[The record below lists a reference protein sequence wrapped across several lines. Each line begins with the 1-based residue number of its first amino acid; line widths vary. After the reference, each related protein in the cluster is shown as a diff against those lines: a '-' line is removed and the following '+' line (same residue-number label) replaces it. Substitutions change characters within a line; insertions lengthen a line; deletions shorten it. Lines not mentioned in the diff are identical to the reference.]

1 MFHHLLLWLCD
12 TDLRN
17 KFAKFGTLPCCG
29 SLRNQCRIY
38 RADNEHLFNK
48 LVTLLYLLNFYLP
61 YRIFTRFDRVLATFL
76 LVSSHDFI
84 SQNVPEALYK
94 LDKKF
99 PRQSINSHQHLFHHP
114 LLVCHDT
121 SFLLFA
127 QYCMRKTATSAGKH
141 RWRQSCCDIQFIK
154 KCSIS
159 KLDMHLTCLR
169 LYLVNN
175 K

>member
-1 MFHHLLLWLCD
+1 MSHHLLLWLCN

-76 LVSSHDFI
+76 LVSSHNFI
-84 SQNVPEALYK
+84 SRNVPEALYK
-94 LDKKF
+94 LHKIPSTVNQLSPTPFSSSFACTPWYFIPSVCPVLHEEDCYFCKK
-99 PRQSINSHQHLFHHP
+99 
-114 LLVCHDT
+114 
-121 SFLLFA
+121 A
-127 QYCMRKTATSAGKH
+127 
-141 RWRQSCCDIQFIK
+141 
-154 KCSIS
+154 
-159 KLDMHLTCLR
+159 
-169 LYLVNN
+169 
-175 K
+175 